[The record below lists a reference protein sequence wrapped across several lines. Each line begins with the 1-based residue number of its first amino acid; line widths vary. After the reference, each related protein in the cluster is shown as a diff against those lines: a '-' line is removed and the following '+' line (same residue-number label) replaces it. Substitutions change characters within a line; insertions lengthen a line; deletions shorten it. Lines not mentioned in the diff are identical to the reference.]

1 MKVFLILKWNPW
13 AAIIKNPINKDET
26 ITNEG
31 NHIPTKSNVANAI
44 LETPTKFLVKS
55 FNPNNSN
62 SAKTLWNLKVH
73 TNATDMATVIW
84 ASINK
89 FSILLL
95 ILIVIYWNV
104 QSLNLITYV
113 MVNTMNWFFCS
124 QLVQYQ

>member
-13 AAIIKNPINKDET
+13 AAIIKHPINNDET

-31 NHIPTKSNVANAI
+31 CHIPAISNVANAI
-44 LETPTKFLVKS
+44 FETPTKFLVKS

-62 SAKTLWNLKVH
+62 SAKTLWNRKVH
-73 TNATDMATVIW
+73 ANATDMSTVIW

-95 ILIVIYWNV
+95 ILLVIY
-104 QSLNLITYV
+104 
-113 MVNTMNWFFCS
+113 
-124 QLVQYQ
+124 